1 MRGDK
6 YMDEL
11 LSIAL
16 WVMMAIATIGFVVSW
31 FTAQSDFPTGL
42 GLQGVDNNF
51 GISASSY
58 TNPTC
63 EMTSLFEAPGYAICF
78 LNELISPILGLV
90 KGIWKILTN
99 WQLLLKAIFGY
110 NATTDTYLV
119 PAGDLFV
126 GLITPFLTIMEI
138 GAAIVILMRLA
149 AIIRGVAGGFL

>member
-1 MRGDK
+1 
-6 YMDEL
+6 MDEM
-11 LSIAL
+11 LSMAL
-16 WVMMAIATIGFVVSW
+16 WIMVAIGTVGFVVSW

-42 GLQGVDNNF
+42 GLNGVDQNI
-51 GISASSY
+51 GISASNY
-58 TNPTC
+58 TNITC

-78 LNELISPILGLV
+78 LNQLVSPILGLV
-90 KGIWKILTN
+90 EGIWKILTN

-126 GLITPFLTIMEI
+126 GLLLPFITIMEI